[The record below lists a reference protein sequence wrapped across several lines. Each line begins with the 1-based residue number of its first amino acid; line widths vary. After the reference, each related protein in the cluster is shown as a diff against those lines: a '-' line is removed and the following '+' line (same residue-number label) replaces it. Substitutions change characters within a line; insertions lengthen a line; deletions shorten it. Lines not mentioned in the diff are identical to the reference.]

1 KHFHPESPIVPE
13 VNKKIV
19 ACLERLDRSADARQA
34 LDETVQLDPS
44 RVQKSRPG
52 AVVAR
57 IGSREITLSDLD
69 FEIDQLPPTVREQ
82 FRNRET
88 KLQYLR
94 EYVATE
100 LLYDT
105 ARRAG
110 LENDQQV
117 VDGAFQARKALMVR
131 RLLQD
136 KVADRINVSEGDI
149 DLYYRAHR
157 EDYAEK
163 NDKGK
168 VVREKPLSEV
178 QQQVAQD
185 LYRDKYQRAFQE
197 LIGGMIQSEGVQ
209 FFDDQVK

>member
-1 KHFHPESPIVPE
+1 
-13 VNKKIV
+13 
-19 ACLERLDRSADARQA
+19 
-34 LDETVQLDPS
+34 
-44 RVQKSRPG
+44 
-52 AVVAR
+52 
-57 IGSREITLSDLD
+57 
-69 FEIDQLPPTVREQ
+69 
-82 FRNRET
+82 
-88 KLQYLR
+88 
-94 EYVATE
+94 
-100 LLYDT
+100 
-105 ARRAG
+105 
-110 LENDQQV
+110 V

-168 VVREKPLSEV
+168 VVREKPFSEV